1 MGRDVAGLRY
11 EKKPN
16 TVNLKSNE
24 EKIEIKDSE
33 PDDDDHTVKGRV
45 IDERNKKQEVKS
57 SNPEEK
63 IIRAEAQKSTDKK
76 STSSP
81 ASTSTI
87 NVNNVDSNSLE
98 ADEQSPS
105 KDHNSDLLSP
115 QSTKKS
121 QNKKYYDEDDN
132 CSLASSTATSVRT
145 IKSKVTV
152 PVGPKFTCG
161 DRLERRKEFYSKL
174 EERHKALEKEKLE
187 YEAKIREEEQA
198 AIKQLRKSMVYKA
211 NPVPSF
217 YREGPPPK
225 VELKKLPVT
234 RPKSPKLTRRK
245 SCGDAVKTCPED
257 KEVDGQAT
265 RRSVSTKGK
274 DRVGSRK
281 NIKNQAKDEEPLQET
296 TENPNVDE

>member
-24 EKIEIKDSE
+24 EKIETKNSE
-33 PDDDDHTVKGRV
+33 PDDEDHTVKGRV
-45 IDERNKKQEVKS
+45 TDERNKTQEVKS

-63 IIRAEAQKSTDKK
+63 IIRAEAQQSTDKK

-81 ASTSTI
+81 ASTSTV

-105 KDHNSDLLSP
+105 KDHNSDLHSP

-121 QNKKYYDEDDN
+121 QNKKCYDEDDN

-217 YREGPPPK
+217 YREGPAP
-225 VELKKLPVT
+225 KLPVT

-257 KEVDGQAT
+257 KEVDGQTT

-281 NIKNQAKDEEPLQET
+281 IIKNQAKDAEPLEET
-296 TENPNVDE
+296 TENPNADE